1 LKTGTKR
8 GGKAAPVIHRAV
20 LWLALFL
27 AVAAPASQSWAQTQ
41 KIGLSLPLSG
51 NASLLA
57 KQFLAGAELALK
69 TLAADWPIELVTVDD
84 GCDAEIADLAANDL
98 RNAGVVLA
106 AGFLCNEAVPPSAEL
121 FKDSGVPLLVAG
133 ARSHQLLKDAEKED
147 WDLFRIAP
155 DDRMAAEAA
164 FRDLSVRWRGVPWAV
179 IDDGTVYGRT
189 TADELRARMEEAGLP
204 PVFADNFR
212 PAQSTQAGLVRRLQR
227 AGVSA
232 AFVAGDA
239 DDVAILWSNVKDFD
253 SKVEI
258 AGGEALEALQWSPGA
273 RQVPDGLLAVIRQD
287 LASLPA
293 ARAISGELVS
303 AGLPAEPYVL
313 LGYATM
319 QIALEALAA
328 TPAETTE
335 NLASGSFDTVTGK
348 VDFDETGQN
357 RHNPFSL
364 HVWRDGRFVEI
375 SEDGQ

>member
-1 LKTGTKR
+1 
-8 GGKAAPVIHRAV
+8 
-20 LWLALFL
+20 
-27 AVAAPASQSWAQTQ
+27 
-41 KIGLSLPLSG
+41 
-51 NASLLA
+51 
-57 KQFLAGAELALK
+57 
-69 TLAADWPIELVTVDD
+69 
-84 GCDAEIADLAANDL
+84 
-98 RNAGVVLA
+98 
-106 AGFLCNEAVPPSAEL
+106 
-121 FKDSGVPLLVAG
+121 
-133 ARSHQLLKDAEKED
+133 
-147 WDLFRIAP
+147 
-155 DDRMAAEAA
+155 
-164 FRDLSVRWRGVPWAV
+164 
-179 IDDGTVYGRT
+179 
-189 TADELRARMEEAGLP
+189 
-204 PVFADNFR
+204 
-212 PAQSTQAGLVRRLQR
+212 VRRLQR